1 VLESSFAGEIALNVG
16 AHLYSRQEMLA
27 MLGYVD
33 HDVAQRASVMESYIR
48 HMDHH
53 NQHFPMLV
61 NVGGVGEPQMV
72 AVDPRPQPGEF
83 MTTIL
88 APVRSTMSLVRGEE
102 DIPSVYRYRYH
113 LRGIGDSEQVDLAPP
128 EVRDIIVA
136 RRRLMVHM
144 KAKLFLLLLSGQIS
158 GAFAASNREESEGNK
173 YVLFMRVLG
182 RLLMV
187 CWDAILRVFFTVLG
201 ACNLDWYHN
210 LYPETQAALDICL
223 ALTLVGVVFERFV
236 AWATAEPPPLAV
248 TKQTGQNVYLGQ
260 VATERGI
267 IHNVRVNGVELRLS
281 SVLESSV
288 CHQDEMAMPGSEY
301 FPCKA
306 QPIGAILVCTG
317 DSELRLFGVFWR
329 MDEFLVTARH
339 CSNTLNQSTAA
350 IYLATIK
357 STRKGNW
364 EVDRSKLFKT
374 PDDFWSPEGNAI
386 AAYDID
392 AFAVE
397 VSEKTWSQIRITKAS
412 TKVKSAYNQQVH
424 SVGFTPDGLLVS
436 ASGKTL
442 TGSGFEHLHHTAST
456 QKGFSGSI
464 ILCGNSVVG
473 MHVSAAGEHN
483 VAVRTEMIQYLI
495 DVGAGLE
502 ANTKN
507 RKKYTYADASYKEHF
522 RQHKWRGGVAEI
534 KTMRDGKFAIV
545 LRDGEATY
553 GWNMREIVDAFGTGN
568 AAKDEDMF
576 QDMLLGS
583 DFRKKYGSGGG
594 QYVDFDD
601 DRYHDRNDYENASLA
616 SERRSRRRPKS
627 TIKRAPPPQKKDMSW
642 LYDVQEG
649 LKPVHGP
656 SAPKV
661 QPEASQLIENHKDEI
676 VALGYVEGEF
686 SFPLMT
692 PQEERLSLEN
702 HLEIFGDAVKTVEV
716 EPSEV
721 ELERCANIVAELM
734 NANSFVPDEDY
745 NQLSGVLNVIHSSI
759 IGSEKSS
766 GFPYCEQG
774 IPTNGQV
781 LASFGEKGFAQHVLN
796 EWNEDYE
803 FKIFEKGEPTKQKK
817 IAAGRPRIIVG
828 MPLHATV
835 KHASVLKN
843 LAFSLVKNWKKS
855 PIKYAFSPANPG
867 HLEHLKEVLPGRV
880 YESDKETWDFV
891 FQSWIAEVDARVV
904 NKLALRHPN
913 WSEEQLEQYRSDV
926 RLCFEQVFTNSKYRT
941 SDGTLYVMKEKG
953 IMKSGW
959 FGTIAVNSISQ
970 VVCNTMTLMRL
981 GLSNEEI
988 LALAI
993 VAGGDDVN
1001 QDLEGVNLEDYV
1013 LESQK
1018 LGVKTEI
1025 HVREDLEHS
1034 EYFSSDIRRG
1044 KDGLEFYPK
1053 RWTKH
1058 IEHLATVK
1066 KENLAD
1072 ALCSHMENYRHH
1084 AAKFILLENMY
1095 HEMRD
1100 SDPGLFPLS
1109 LLKNRDYLLAKQY
1122 GYEHALF

>member
-1 VLESSFAGEIALNVG
+1 
-16 AHLYSRQEMLA
+16 
-27 MLGYVD
+27 
-33 HDVAQRASVMESYIR
+33 
-48 HMDHH
+48 
-53 NQHFPMLV
+53 
-61 NVGGVGEPQMV
+61 
-72 AVDPRPQPGEF
+72 
-83 MTTIL
+83 
-88 APVRSTMSLVRGEE
+88 
-102 DIPSVYRYRYH
+102 
-113 LRGIGDSEQVDLAPP
+113 
-128 EVRDIIVA
+128 
-136 RRRLMVHM
+136 
-144 KAKLFLLLLSGQIS
+144 
-158 GAFAASNREESEGNK
+158 
-173 YVLFMRVLG
+173 
-182 RLLMV
+182 
-187 CWDAILRVFFTVLG
+187 
-201 ACNLDWYHN
+201 
-210 LYPETQAALDICL
+210 
-223 ALTLVGVVFERFV
+223 
-236 AWATAEPPPLAV
+236 
-248 TKQTGQNVYLGQ
+248 
-260 VATERGI
+260 
-267 IHNVRVNGVELRLS
+267 
-281 SVLESSV
+281 
-288 CHQDEMAMPGSEY
+288 
-301 FPCKA
+301 
-306 QPIGAILVCTG
+306 
-317 DSELRLFGVFWR
+317 
-329 MDEFLVTARH
+329 
-339 CSNTLNQSTAA
+339 
-350 IYLATIK
+350 
-357 STRKGNW
+357 
-364 EVDRSKLFKT
+364 
-374 PDDFWSPEGNAI
+374 
-386 AAYDID
+386 
-392 AFAVE
+392 
-397 VSEKTWSQIRITKAS
+397 
-412 TKVKSAYNQQVH
+412 
-424 SVGFTPDGLLVS
+424 
-436 ASGKTL
+436 
-442 TGSGFEHLHHTAST
+442 
-456 QKGFSGSI
+456 
-464 ILCGNSVVG
+464 
-473 MHVSAAGEHN
+473 
-483 VAVRTEMIQYLI
+483 
-495 DVGAGLE
+495 
-502 ANTKN
+502 
-507 RKKYTYADASYKEHF
+507 
-522 RQHKWRGGVAEI
+522 
-534 KTMRDGKFAIV
+534 
-545 LRDGEATY
+545 
-553 GWNMREIVDAFGTGN
+553 
-568 AAKDEDMF
+568 
-576 QDMLLGS
+576 
-583 DFRKKYGSGGG
+583 
-594 QYVDFDD
+594 
-601 DRYHDRNDYENASLA
+601 
-616 SERRSRRRPKS
+616 
-627 TIKRAPPPQKKDMSW
+627 
-642 LYDVQEG
+642 
-649 LKPVHGP
+649 
-656 SAPKV
+656 
-661 QPEASQLIENHKDEI
+661 
-676 VALGYVEGEF
+676 
-686 SFPLMT
+686 MT

-716 EPSEV
+716 APSEV